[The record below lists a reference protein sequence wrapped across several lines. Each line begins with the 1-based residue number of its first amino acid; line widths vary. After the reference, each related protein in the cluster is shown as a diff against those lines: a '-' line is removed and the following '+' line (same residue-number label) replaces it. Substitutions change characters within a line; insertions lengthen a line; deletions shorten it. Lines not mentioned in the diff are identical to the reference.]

1 MKMSSKSY
9 DTLKWVCLIVL
20 PAAAYGYG
28 ELAAIWT
35 LPLGEQIP
43 KTINLIATIMGIIL
57 GVSNANFK
65 KANEIIVQEK
75 QEG

>member
-1 MKMSSKSY
+1 MSSKLY

-65 KANEIIVQEK
+65 KVNEIIVQEK

>member
-1 MKMSSKSY
+1 MKMSSKLY

-57 GVSNANFK
+57 GVINANFK
-65 KANEIIVQEK
+65 KVNEIIVQEK

>member
-1 MKMSSKSY
+1 MKMSSKLY
-9 DTLKWVCLIVL
+9 DALKWVCIIVL

-43 KTINLIATIMGIIL
+43 KTINLVATIMGIIL

-65 KANEIIVQEK
+65 KENDIIVQEK
-75 QEG
+75 IEG

>member
-1 MKMSSKSY
+1 MKMSSKLY

-65 KANEIIVQEK
+65 KVNEIIVQEK

>member
-1 MKMSSKSY
+1 MKMSSKLY
-9 DTLKWVCLIVL
+9 DTLKWVCIIVL

-65 KANEIIVQEK
+65 KENDIIVQEK
-75 QEG
+75 IEG

>member
-1 MKMSSKSY
+1 MSSKLY

-57 GVSNANFK
+57 GFSNAKFK
-65 KANEIIVQEK
+65 KENDIIVQEK
-75 QEG
+75 IEG

>member
-1 MKMSSKSY
+1 MKMSSKLY

-43 KTINLIATIMGIIL
+43 KTINLIATIMGIVL
-57 GVSNANFK
+57 GFSNAKFK
-65 KANEIIVQEK
+65 KENDIIVQEK
-75 QEG
+75 IEG

>member
-1 MKMSSKSY
+1 MKMSSKLY

-28 ELAAIWT
+28 ELAAIWS

-43 KTINLIATIMGIIL
+43 KTINLIATIMGILL

-65 KANEIIVQEK
+65 KANDIIVQEK
-75 QEG
+75 IEG

>member
-1 MKMSSKSY
+1 MKMSSKLY
-9 DTLKWVCLIVL
+9 DALKWVCLIVL
-20 PAAAYGYG
+20 PAVAYGYG

-57 GVSNANFK
+57 GFSNAKFK
-65 KANEIIVQEK
+65 KENDIIVQEK
-75 QEG
+75 IEG

>member
-1 MKMSSKSY
+1 MKMSSKLY

>member
-1 MKMSSKSY
+1 MKMSSKLY

-20 PAAAYGYG
+20 PATAYGYG

-43 KTINLIATIMGIIL
+43 KTINLIATVMGIIL

-65 KANEIIVQEK
+65 KENDIIVQEK
-75 QEG
+75 IEG

>member
-1 MKMSSKSY
+1 MKMSSKLY

-43 KTINLIATIMGIIL
+43 KTINLIATVMGIVL
-57 GVSNANFK
+57 GFSNAKFK
-65 KANEIIVQEK
+65 KENDIIVQEK
-75 QEG
+75 IEG